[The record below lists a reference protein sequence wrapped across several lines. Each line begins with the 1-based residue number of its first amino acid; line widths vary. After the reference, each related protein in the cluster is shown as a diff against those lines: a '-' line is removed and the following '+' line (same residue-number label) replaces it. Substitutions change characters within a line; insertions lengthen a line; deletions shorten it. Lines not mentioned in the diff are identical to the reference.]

1 MTTTKWQYLES
12 RPDNWKKQLYI
23 KGKRIKANVIYS
35 DLLVNK
41 MSLEEA
47 AENWDLPLSVIAEV
61 IEYCESNQELLK
73 EESLKGRI
81 SLEQKG
87 VAIDPPIINR

>member
-12 RPDNWKKQLYI
+12 RPDSWKKQLYI

-41 MSLEEA
+41 MTLEEA
-47 AENWDLPLSVIAEV
+47 AENWDLPLSAISEV

-73 EESLKGRI
+73 EEALEGRKR
-81 SLEQKG
+81 LEQKG